1 MSLKD
6 KSSIVITRGS
16 ASKSG
21 SLAGWNPQTNEIV
34 SLSVT
39 QNTSN
44 LSRVNESGLIEFV
57 SSSLLPR
64 DFVNGGCGEFNIWP
78 ERTNN
83 LINSE
88 DFSSYLTSGTITLTA
103 NYGTSPDGTTNSTR
117 VQFSGADESLYIG
130 ATHSA
135 NDEGNAIYIKGTS
148 GETITFGRGANVA
161 QGTLKTLTGD
171 WQRVEEFSSAGGVYV
186 AASTYNSATARDI
199 EIWGAEIQT
208 ESGVD
213 VSYMTSYIKTTGS
226 TATRNRIELSG
237 ATLDALI
244 GQGEGGIY
252 GEIKVFDNSV
262 TNTLSINDNNGNDST
277 NKRVELRLSSQVTF
291 DVVNS
296 GTTSCSIAAGTVST
310 DTYTKVLGR
319 YSVNDFSLHQDGST
333 IGSDSS
339 GGTFSS
345 GDLTDIKFKAAG
357 GVPEIFYGAIR
368 NLVVFNYA
376 PTQVQAN
383 ELTT

>member
-6 KSSIVITRGS
+6 KSSIVVTRGS

-21 SLAGWNPQTNEIV
+21 SIAAWNPQAKEIV
-34 SLSVT
+34 GLGIT
-39 QNTSN
+39 QNTAN
-44 LSRVNESGLIEFV
+44 LTRVNEDGFIELV
-57 SSSLLPR
+57 GSNVLPR

-78 ERTNN
+78 QRTNN

-88 DFSSYLTSGTITLTA
+88 DFSGYLTTGSITLTA
-103 NYGTSPDGTTNSTR
+103 NFGVSPDGTTNSTR
-117 VQFSGADESLYIG
+117 VQFSGADETLYIG

-161 QGTLKTLTGD
+161 QGSVKTLTGD
-171 WQRVEEFSSAGGVYV
+171 WQRVEEFSSSGGIYI

-199 EIWGAEIQT
+199 EIWGAEIQVL
-208 ESGVD
+208 SGTD
-213 VSYMTSYIKTTGS
+213 VSYMTAYIKTTGS
-226 TATRNRIELSG
+226 IATRNRIELSG
-237 ATLDALI
+237 SSLSALI

-252 GEIKVFDNSV
+252 GEIKVFDNTV
-262 TNTLSINDNNGNDST
+262 TNTLSLNDNDSNDVT
-277 NKRVELRLSSQVTF
+277 NKRVEIRVSSQITF

-296 GTTSCSIAAGTVST
+296 GTTACSIAAGTISNN
-310 DTYTKVLGR
+310 TYTKILGR
-319 YSVNDFSLHQDGST
+319 YAVNNFSLHQDGST

-339 GGTFSS
+339 GGTFTS
-345 GDLTDIKFKAAG
+345 GDLTNLKMQAAG

-368 NLVVFNYA
+368 NMVIFNYA